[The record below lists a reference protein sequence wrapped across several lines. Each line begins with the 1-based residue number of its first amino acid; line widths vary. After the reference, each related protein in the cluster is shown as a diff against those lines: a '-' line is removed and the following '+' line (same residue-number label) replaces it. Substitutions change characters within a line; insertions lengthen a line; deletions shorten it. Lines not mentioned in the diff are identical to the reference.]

1 MFIVKLFHI
10 KHFEPI
16 IMSERILPEEIMASR
31 PKTAD
36 LGDAYRLFNEI
47 NIIAQLSANA
57 FERVLPHGLTLSQFS
72 VLNWFVRVDDLATPG
87 RLAQAFQVSKGA
99 MTNTLKRL
107 LDKGFVTVVTDPQSA
122 RSKHVRMTPA
132 GRQARDAAIAAS
144 APLLTD
150 VLAQLDGNR
159 IRALLP
165 ALETLRI
172 HLDRA
177 REPPV

>member
-1 MFIVKLFHI
+1 MFIVKLFYI
-10 KHFEPI
+10 EHFEH
-16 IMSERILPEEIMASR
+16 IMSERILPEETMASR
-31 PKTAD
+31 PKAAD

-144 APLLTD
+144 APLLTE
-150 VLAQLDGNR
+150 VLAELDGNR

-177 REPPV
+177 REPPA